1 MSDQLQSSVFIH
13 ADGYIEMVFIGL
25 QTSSQ
30 LRALIDKAKS
40 FAEAQEDKSVSLLVD
55 GRNGH
60 IGRDARTFTLLMDI
74 GWVRNLANIV
84 FLYSDDPTNKE
95 SARPSD
101 IIVTVLTNT
110 IRIKPIY
117 ISDEEEARRIVSGK
131 GKWDDPADRP
141 IKSNK

>member
-25 QTSSQ
+25 QASSE
-30 LRALIDKAKS
+30 LRTLINEAKS
-40 FAEAQEDKSVSLLVD
+40 FAEAQEDKGVSLLVD
-55 GRNGH
+55 ARKGH

-74 GWVRNLANIV
+74 GWVRNLKNIV
-84 FLYSDDPTNKE
+84 FLYDEDPTNKN

-101 IIVTVLTNT
+101 IVVSVLTNT
-110 IRIKPIY
+110 IRVKPRY

-131 GKWDDPADRP
+131 EK
-141 IKSNK
+141 

>member
-1 MSDQLQSSVFIH
+1 MIMSEQLQSRVFMH
-13 ADGYIEMVFIGL
+13 ADGYIEMVFVGL
-25 QTSSQ
+25 QPSTQ
-30 LRALIDKAKS
+30 LRMLINQAKS
-40 FAEAQEDKSVSLLVD
+40 FAEAEEDKSISLLVD
-55 GRNGH
+55 ARDGH
-60 IGRDARTFTLLMDI
+60 IGRDARTFTLLMEI
-74 GWVRNLANIV
+74 GWVRNLERIV

-131 GKWDDPADRP
+131 GK
-141 IKSNK
+141 